1 MKRIKTRR
9 KHFRITN
16 PLGFSLF
23 CASIILI
30 VALVAGI
37 VFLAVGGYFGD
48 ALNCI
53 KSKLN
58 GDDRIA
64 PTEAIAEA
72 SETPAVSFE
81 PTETPQATAV
91 ETPETGTPV
100 PDTPTPPPISTETED
115 PDNPSTPTPDPNAPL
130 YGFTIGI
137 DPVRDGGSTYKAEC
151 AYNLEFAQQLKT
163 FLESKGA
170 TVVMTREENKKSVSN
185 STRAKTIRNAGCDI
199 AVRLMCN
206 EIAQKSSGCYV
217 VTLKKNRDYGQALID
232 AYSAATGIRKQAG
245 KSNGLQIKSDDVSK
259 NCGCPCVWL
268 VMGNWKNKGDRAI
281 LEDDAYRDKMVRA
294 IYETLLNTLKN

>member
-23 CASIILI
+23 CASVILV
-30 VALVAGI
+30 VALIAGV

-48 ALNCI
+48 ALKCI
-53 KSKLN
+53 KAKLN

-64 PTEAIAEA
+64 PTETVAEV
-72 SETPAVSFE
+72 SETPEFSAE
-81 PTETPQATAV
+81 PTGTAQGTPA

-100 PDTPTPPPISTETED
+100 PDTPTPPPISTETDD
-115 PDNPSTPTPDPNAPL
+115 PEHSSKPSADPNAPL
-130 YGFTIGI
+130 YGYTIGI

-151 AYNLEFAQQLKT
+151 AYNLEFAQQLGD

-170 TVVMTREENKKSVSN
+170 TVVLTRDGNKKSVSN
-185 STRAKTIRNAGCDI
+185 STRAKTIKNAGCDI
-199 AVRLMCN
+199 AIRLMCN
-206 EIAQKSSGCYV
+206 EIAAKSSGCYV
-217 VTLKKNRDYGQALID
+217 VAMKKNKDYGQSLID
-232 AYSAATGIRKQAG
+232 AYAAATGIRKQAG
-245 KSNGLQIKSDDVSK
+245 KSNGLQIKNDDVSK

-268 VMGNWKNKGDRAI
+268 VMGNWKNKGDRSI
-281 LEDDAYRDKMVRA
+281 LEDDAYRDKMIRA
-294 IYETLLNTLKN
+294 IYETIQDRLKN

>member
-23 CASIILI
+23 CASIILA
-30 VALVAGI
+30 VALIAGI
-37 VFLAVGGYFGD
+37 VALAVGGYFGD
-48 ALNCI
+48 AMKCI

-64 PTEAIAEA
+64 PTQTVAESSESPSVSPEP
-72 SETPAVSFE
+72 SETPGA
-81 PTETPQATAV
+81 AAV

-115 PDNPSTPTPDPNAPL
+115 PGTTSKPSADPNAPL
-130 YGFTIGI
+130 YGVTIGI
-137 DPVRDGGSTYKAEC
+137 DPVRDGGSSYKAEGE
-151 AYNLEFAQQLKT
+151 YNLAFAQQLADY
-163 FLESKGA
+163 LESKGA
-170 TVVMTREENKKSVSN
+170 TVVLTREDNKKSVSN
-185 STRAKTIRNAGCDI
+185 TTRAKTIRNAGCDI
-199 AVRLMCN
+199 ALRIMCN
-206 EIAQKSSGCYV
+206 EIASKSSGCYV
-217 VTLKKNRDYGQALID
+217 MALKKNKDYGQSLID
-232 AYSAATGIRKQAG
+232 AYSASTGIRIQAG
-245 KSNGLQIKSDDVSK
+245 KGKGVQVKSDEVSN

-281 LEDDAYRDKMVRA
+281 LEDDAYRSRMIQT
-294 IYETLLNTLKN
+294 IYETILDQVKN